1 MRICIQPEQNVRQK
15 RSESGRLVAHTSERG
30 IQRGRDRQEDDTMS
44 TNCTQPSTGVDQQH
58 VSRSALSKSI
68 YAAFVV
74 IVALATLA
82 GTALVLWLLSL
93 LANSSYGVYVG
104 A

>member
-1 MRICIQPEQNVRQK
+1 
-15 RSESGRLVAHTSERG
+15 
-30 IQRGRDRQEDDTMS
+30 
-44 TNCTQPSTGVDQQH
+44 
-58 VSRSALSKSI
+58 VSKSALSKSI

-74 IVALATLA
+74 IVALASLA
-82 GTALVLWLLSL
+82 GTALVLWLLSV